1 MKENSDG
8 ARYLLPNDIARRF
21 GVKPGFQLI
30 DFAEVALPIFVLP
43 VDAIVI
49 ASKPLPLVDEFL
61 LRSIA
66 EGVNTLEEVSGFLG
80 LEHLFVKKRLG
91 ELIGQDLL
99 AYGPSESGPAKAM
112 LTAKGGDALKKAL
125 VVQPKRESFSLAI
138 DGITRQ
144 ALTKRPDRLLAV
156 RDVRAFGLLEIRAFP
171 EDKAPEFSEIAQM
184 DLTAA
189 LAVGPKKEQNVQRVM
204 SLVHM
209 GRRLRRYREATM
221 LVFRA
226 EHGRQIHV
234 EFFLDGRP
242 SHTLNEAFARHDGV
256 KALHIP
262 EQVEAS
268 ISCVEQQIKSVIPN
282 LVDSNESKQAASIRP
297 KLQPFINRVGLLESK
312 IEEKESSIGETD
324 SRAEI
329 ELLKSE
335 IAKLLSEKQ
344 KAEQDLNSLEIRYL
358 EVHEHR
364 PLFEHSLRDAKQ
376 RLLLISPWI
385 RDSVLNQTR
394 LDKIKRLVENGVEVF
409 IGYGL
414 GEDDKPGKDKGEH
427 AIRFLKQLSQR
438 HSNLHF
444 HELGDTHAK
453 ILLVDDSFAVIGSF
467 NWLSFEGSA
476 RRGFR
481 EEMSFRIN
489 KQAEIERLFHRYL
502 ARFPKQSASGPKP
515 HPQSFDGKYSLKE
528 QLGDGASGTVYRAV
542 SLQDGKAYAV
552 KVLTATGS
560 QTLEA
565 QFRREL
571 EILQKLAYSV
581 NVLAVSDFV
590 REGAKQYLVL
600 EYADGGNLDDYV
612 KKSASGKLD
621 LAETKAIATGLAKV
635 LHSIHEAQIVHRDI
649 KPQNILRVKSIWKV
663 GDFGISKY
671 LGRPITA
678 ITLQGA
684 HTPHYSSPEQVA
696 GVPASPAADIFSFGK
711 LCLFMMEGKP
721 DAEMVKYVTSNS
733 MRNLI
738 QQCIDPTPDKRP
750 SSMAE
755 VADRLKYV

>member
-1 MKENSDG
+1 MNDNTDT
-8 ARYLLPNDIARRF
+8 ARYLSPNDIARRF

-30 DFAEVALPIFVLP
+30 DFTEVALPIFIVP

-49 ASKPLPLVDEFL
+49 ASKPLQLVDEFL
-61 LRSIA
+61 LRTIA
-66 EGVNTLEEVSGFLG
+66 ESVNTLDEVAGFLG
-80 LEHLFVKKRLG
+80 LEHVFVKKRLG

-99 AYGPSESGPAKAM
+99 SYAPSENGPARAA
-112 LTAKGGDALKKAL
+112 LTAKGMDALKKAM

-138 DGITRQ
+138 DGITGQ
-144 ALTKRPDRLLAV
+144 TLATRPTRLLAV

-171 EDKAPEFSEIAQM
+171 HDKFPEFAEIAKM

-189 LAVGPKKEQNVQRVM
+189 LGGGQRKAQNVQRVM

-209 GRRLRRYREATM
+209 GRRLRRFREATM

-234 EFFLDGRP
+234 EFFIDGRP
-242 SHTLNEAFARHDGV
+242 SQVLNDAFARHDGV
-256 KALHIP
+256 KVLHIP

-268 ISCVEQQIKSVIPN
+268 IAYTEQQIKSILPN
-282 LVDSNESKQAASIRP
+282 LVDSNESKQAATIRP
-297 KLQPFINRVGLLESK
+297 KLQPFINRVGVLESK
-312 IEEKESSIGETD
+312 IEEKEGSIEETD
-324 SRAEI
+324 SRAKI
-329 ELLKSE
+329 ELLKGE

-344 KAEQDLNSLEIRYL
+344 KAEKDLNSLEIRYL
-358 EVHEHR
+358 EVQEHR
-364 PLFEHSLRDAKQ
+364 PLFESSLRVSQ
-376 RLLLISPWI
+376 RRLLIISPWI
-385 RDSVLNQTR
+385 RDSVLNQNR
-394 LDKIKRLVENGVEVF
+394 LDKIRHLVEKGVEVF

-414 GEDDKPGKDKGEH
+414 GEDDKPGKDKGDY
-427 AIRFLKQLSQR
+427 ANKFLTQLSKS

-444 HELGDTHAK
+444 HKLGDTHAK
-453 ILLVDDSFAVIGSF
+453 ILLVDDSYAVIGSF
-467 NWLSFEGSA
+467 NWLSFEGNA

-489 KQAEIERLFHRYL
+489 KQTEIERLFQHYFG
-502 ARFPKQSASGPKP
+502 RFPGMSSAPKP
-515 HPQSFDGKYSLKE
+515 SPDSFDGKYSLKE
-528 QLGDGASGTVYRAV
+528 ILGDGASGTVHRAV
-542 SLQDGKAYAV
+542 GLLDGKTYAV
-552 KVLTATGS
+552 KILTTSGS

-571 EILQKLAYSV
+571 EILQKLTYGN
-581 NVLAVSDFV
+581 NVLAVCDFV
-590 REGAKQYLVL
+590 REGQKQYLVL
-600 EYADGGNLDDYV
+600 EYADGGNLHNYV
-612 KKSASGKLD
+612 TKKASGKLD
-621 LAETKAIATGLAKV
+621 LAETKTIAAGLAKT
-635 LHSIHEAQIVHRDI
+635 LQSIHEAQIVHRDI
-649 KPQNILRVKSIWKV
+649 KPQNILRVNDVWKT

-671 LGRPITA
+671 MGRPITA

-684 HTPHYSSPEQVA
+684 HTPHYSSPEQIA

-721 DAEMVKYVTSNS
+721 DAELLKYVTSNP

-738 QQCIDPTPDKRP
+738 QQCIEPTPDKRP

>member
-1 MKENSDG
+1 MKENADS
-8 ARYLLPNDIARRF
+8 ARYLSPNDLARRF
-21 GVKPGFQLI
+21 GAKPGFQLI
-30 DFAEVALPIFVLP
+30 DFTEVALPIFVLP

-49 ASKPLPLVDEFL
+49 ASKPLQLVDEFL

-66 EGVNTLEEVSGFLG
+66 EGVNTLDEVSGFLG

-99 AYGPSESGPAKAM
+99 AYGPTEIGPAKAT
-112 LTAKGGDALKKAL
+112 LTAKGVDALKKAL

-144 ALTKRPDRLLAV
+144 ALTTRPSRLLAV

-184 DLTAA
+184 DLTSA

-234 EFFLDGRP
+234 EFFIDGRP
-242 SHTLNEAFARHDGV
+242 SQTLNEAFARHDGV

-268 ISCVEQQIKSVIPN
+268 LSCVEQQIKSVLPN
-282 LVDSNESKQAASIRP
+282 LVDSNESKQAATIRP

-312 IEEKESSIGETD
+312 IEEKENSIEETD
-324 SRAEI
+324 SRVEI

-344 KAEQDLNSLEIRYL
+344 KAEKDLNSLEIRYL

-364 PLFEHSLRDAKQ
+364 PLFEHSLREAKQ

-385 RDSVLNQTR
+385 RDSVLNQNR
-394 LDKIKRLVENGVEVF
+394 LDKLKKLVEVGVEVF

-427 AIRFLKQLSQR
+427 AIRFLEQLSRR

-453 ILLVDDSFAVIGSF
+453 ILLVDDSYAVIGSF

-502 ARFPKQSASGPKP
+502 ARFPKQSSSAPESPVP
-515 HPQSFDGKYSLKE
+515 NPNPQSFNGKYSLKE
-528 QLGDGASGTVYRAV
+528 LLGDGASGAVHRAV
-542 SLQDGKAYAV
+542 CLQDGKIYAV

-571 EILQKLAYSV
+571 EILQKLAYSN
-581 NVLAVSDFV
+581 NVLAVCDFV
-590 REGAKQYLVL
+590 REGEKQYLVL
-600 EYADGGNLDDYV
+600 EYADGGNLHDYV
-612 KKSASGKLD
+612 KQSASGKLD
-621 LAETKAIATGLAKV
+621 LAESVYEKACIRDQMTFATSVNRWYGSTYHLSYRSNRCP
-635 LHSIHEAQIVHRDI
+635 LE
-649 KPQNILRVKSIWKV
+649 
-663 GDFGISKY
+663 
-671 LGRPITA
+671 
-678 ITLQGA
+678 
-684 HTPHYSSPEQVA
+684 
-696 GVPASPAADIFSFGK
+696 PAA
-711 LCLFMMEGKP
+711 
-721 DAEMVKYVTSNS
+721 
-733 MRNLI
+733 
-738 QQCIDPTPDKRP
+738 
-750 SSMAE
+750 
-755 VADRLKYV
+755 